1 MSRHIHF
8 ISGLP
13 RSGSTLL
20 SVILGQHPD
29 IYCAEYSTPVCSLM
43 TKMLSVISEGE
54 YKTEFTDDKVV
65 NLLKNT
71 MDTYH
76 DTSSRPNLVIDNN
89 RAWCSKLQLLDYLY
103 PDAKVICCVRD
114 PVWVINSFER
124 IIGRDPT
131 LSSYL
136 VPIEHR
142 ATLHQRVN
150 YLLSPAGAFGFAY
163 QALQEAFFGQ
173 FSSKLVL
180 VDYDSLVA
188 QPLSVMRLL
197 EKELNVPAATYD
209 MDNVRYEPPTTYDEA
224 LETPGLHDI
233 APKVEPQGHPLILP
247 PDIVHRLAGCAFWK
261 NSGMNPKS
269 VRII

>member
-1 MSRHIHF
+1 MSRHVHF

-20 SVILGQHPD
+20 SVLLGQNPN

-54 YKTEFTDDKVV
+54 YKTEFSGEKVM
-65 NLLKNT
+65 NLLKKT

-76 DTSSRPNLVIDNN
+76 DMPSKPNLVIDNN

-103 PDAKVICCVRD
+103 PHAKVICCVRD

-131 LSSYL
+131 FSSYL
-136 VPIEHR
+136 VPVEHR

-173 FSSKLVL
+173 FSFKLVL
-180 VDYDSLVA
+180 VDYDSLVTK
-188 QPLSVMRLL
+188 PLSVMRFL

-209 MDNVRYEPPTTYDEA
+209 MDNVRYTPPTAYDKA

-233 APKVEPQGHPLILP
+233 AQKVEPQKHPLILP
-247 PDIVHRLAGCAFWK
+247 PDVVNRLAGGAFWRDR
-261 NSGMNPKS
+261 SMNPKS